1 MKSEEVIKLIDK
13 NGLSEAEKLL
23 HQIGYSYKE
32 IREMLDSVKEHYSHS
47 DNDWI
52 YCAGH
57 LKCYESEKERYRK
70 EIDKRISK
78 KNMVKNLGH

>member
-13 NGLSEAEKLL
+13 NGLSETEKLL
-23 HQIGYSYKE
+23 GQIGCSYKE
-32 IREMLDSVKEHYSHS
+32 IREMLDTVKKHYSHS

-52 YCAGH
+52 YCTGH

-70 EIDKRISK
+70 EIDKRVNERK
-78 KNMVKNLGH
+78 HG

>member
-13 NGLSEAEKLL
+13 NGLSETEKLL
-23 HQIGYSYKE
+23 GQIGYSYKE
-32 IREMLDSVKEHYSHS
+32 IREMLDSVKKHYSHS

-57 LKCYESEKERYRK
+57 LKCYESEKR
-70 EIDKRISK
+70 EIQKG
-78 KNMVKNLGH
+78 N

>member
-1 MKSEEVIKLIDK
+1 MKLEEVIKLIDK
-13 NGLSEAEKLL
+13 NGLSETERLL

-52 YCAGH
+52 YCAGCAGH
-57 LKCYESEKERYRK
+57 LKCYESEKQRYRK
-70 EIDKRISK
+70 EIDKRVSERK
-78 KNMVKNLGH
+78 HG